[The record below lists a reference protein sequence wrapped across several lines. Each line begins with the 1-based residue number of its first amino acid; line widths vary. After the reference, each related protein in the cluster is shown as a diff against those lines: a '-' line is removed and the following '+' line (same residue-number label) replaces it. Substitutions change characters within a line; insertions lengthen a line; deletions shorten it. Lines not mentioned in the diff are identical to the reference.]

1 MKLRIIQESISNLFD
16 STVKKNRNIVNSQL
30 IEMDIFKKLDIKE
43 MNIASPGLLCKKSF
57 LLKEIACAQRK
68 KWQRK
73 KHTTTKQNSQLLE

>member
-43 MNIASPGLLCKKSF
+43 MNIVLF
-57 LLKEIACAQRK
+57 FV
-68 KWQRK
+68 
-73 KHTTTKQNSQLLE
+73 